1 MSKRDNPIVL
11 ILAILITGG
20 LMIALVQSMR
30 GIFQTETNSGQNNN
44 PVVTGQRDT
53 INRDNLKILGDT
65 FSGYSTFR
73 NPEFQAALK
82 EAGLTL
88 TYQDEFD
95 QGKRANLLNQ
105 GQADLLVTTLDQFIK
120 QQPRGKIVAL
130 LDRTVG
136 ADAVV
141 LNTQKYPQLKSLL
154 DLNQLVKEARSRGE
168 KLSIAYAGDTPS
180 EYLAL
185 VLSTKFDNFNL
196 SDFNINT
203 VADASEAWQ
212 LLQDPQQNV
221 AVAVLWE
228 PFVTQA
234 KQQGYTVVLSSQDAP
249 TAIVDVLVASDNL
262 IQSQPEKISNL
273 LEVYYR
279 RIDANVREPVALLKQ
294 IAEDGNLSEEEATAV
309 LDGIDFFTSVEAKE
323 WMTNRTLETR
333 IGSTAAVLVL
343 SGKLNNVPANPNQ
356 LYSSQLIT
364 KAAANTET
372 LISLVRADNPE
383 LADKLAGKGTIT
395 ASANTV
401 TVNQVKNAPDIG
413 NLTVRGEVQ
422 FDVGSSDL
430 TLDSEATL
438 QKLGQEI
445 GEFNPQTV
453 AVRII
458 GHTSKTG
465 SPDFNQQL
473 SEQRAQAVVNYLRS
487 LGLKHQLVAEGKGF
501 YLPLS
506 GIPPED
512 SRQQRTE
519 IRLVR
524 INELN

>member
-1 MSKRDNPIVL
+1 LD
-11 ILAILITGG
+11 
-20 LMIALVQSMR
+20 
-30 GIFQTETNSGQNNN
+30 
-44 PVVTGQRDT
+44 
-53 INRDNLKILGDT
+53 
-65 FSGYSTFR
+65 
-73 NPEFQAALK
+73 
-82 EAGLTL
+82 
-88 TYQDEFD
+88 
-95 QGKRANLLNQ
+95 Q

-120 QQPRGKIVAL
+120 QQPKGKIVAL
-130 LDRTVG
+130 IDRTIG

-141 LNTQKYPQLKSLL
+141 LNTQKYPQLK
-154 DLNQLVKEARSRGE
+154 
-168 KLSIAYAGDTPS
+168 
-180 EYLAL
+180 
-185 VLSTKFDNFNL
+185 
-196 SDFNINT
+196 
-203 VADASEAWQ
+203 
-212 LLQDPQQNV
+212 
-221 AVAVLWE
+221 
-228 PFVTQA
+228 
-234 KQQGYTVVLSSQDAP
+234 
-249 TAIVDVLVASDNL
+249 
-262 IQSQPEKISNL
+262 SQPEKISNL

-294 IAEDGNLSEEEATAV
+294 IADDGNLSEQEATAV

-323 WMTNRTLETR
+323 WITDGTLETR

-356 LYSSQLIT
+356 LYTTQLIN

-383 LADKLAGKGTIT
+383 LADKLSGKGVIT
-395 ASANTV
+395 ASASPSV
-401 TVNQVKNAPDIG
+401 TVNQVKTAPDIG
-413 NLTVRGEVQ
+413 NLTVRGEVK

-453 AVRII
+453 AVRIT

-506 GIPPED
+506 GIPAED
-512 SRQQRTE
+512 PRQQRTE

-524 INELN
+524 INQGS

>member
-1 MSKRDNPIVL
+1 MSKRDNPVVL

-20 LMIALVQSMR
+20 LMLALVQSMR
-30 GIFQTETNSGQNNN
+30 GMFQSTPNQNNN
-44 PVVTGQRDT
+44 PPVASEGNSISRE
-53 INRDNLKILGDT
+53 NLKILGDT

-73 NPEFQAALK
+73 SADFQAALK
-82 EAGLTL
+82 QTGLTL
-88 TYQDEFD
+88 SYQDEFD
-95 QGKRANLLNQ
+95 QAKRANLLDR

-120 QQPRGKIVAL
+120 QQPKGKIVAL
-130 LDRTVG
+130 LDRTIG

-141 LNTQKYPQLKSLL
+141 LNTKKYPQLKSLL

-221 AVAVLWE
+221 ALAVLWE

-234 KQQGYTVVLSSQDAP
+234 RKQGYTVVLSSQDAP

-294 IAEDGNLSEEEATAV
+294 IGDDGNLSEQEATAV
-309 LDGIDFFTSVEAKE
+309 LDGIDFFTAVEAKK
-323 WMTNRTLETR
+323 WMTDGTLETR

-383 LADKLAGKGTIT
+383 LADKLSGKGVIT
-395 ASANTV
+395 ASASPPV
-401 TVNQVKNAPDIG
+401 TVNQVKTAPDIG
-413 NLTVRGEVQ
+413 NLTVRGEVK
-422 FDVGSSDL
+422 FGIGSSEL
-430 TLDSEATL
+430 TAESEQTL

-465 SPDFNQQL
+465 SPDLNQQL

-524 INELN
+524 INEVN